1 MKQSDG
7 GQPLRVDNCERSARL
22 TPSPLTILGKID
34 LIPQITIKRRH
45 EVEKLLAGLLVL
57 GMVFIAG
64 IATAQQGTQN
74 NPTHSIDLSQAKSTV
89 NNVTNAGAV
98 SNSTG
103 TVQGS
108 TTTVHVTTP
117 PPGSIP
123 GSGGRASDIRQ
134 MKNNPPP
141 PPAPAP
147 KSAPK
152 KP

>member
-1 MKQSDG
+1 M
-7 GQPLRVDNCERSARL
+7 
-22 TPSPLTILGKID
+22 
-34 LIPQITIKRRH
+34 
-45 EVEKLLAGLLVL
+45 EKLLAGLLVL